1 MSNIEEGDITIMNL
15 ERIQLKGQLAE
26 AKSEYRNLD
35 VEASGLIILIRS
47 LLNPFEDDNTK
58 QETEKALVS
67 LTRLNEIIIE
77 LRRLKKK
84 IQDLEAYFE

>member
-1 MSNIEEGDITIMNL
+1 MNI

-26 AKSEYRNLD
+26 AKSKYRNLD
-35 VEASGLIILIRS
+35 IEAAGLILLIRS
-47 LLNPFEDDNTK
+47 LLNPYEDDTTK

-67 LTRLNEIIIE
+67 LTRLNEIVTE

-84 IQDLEAYFE
+84 ISDLEDYFG

>member
-1 MSNIEEGDITIMNL
+1 MNI

-26 AKSEYRNLD
+26 AKSKYRTLD
-35 VEASGLIILIRS
+35 IEASGLIILIRS
-47 LLNPFEDDNTK
+47 LLNPFEDDTTK

-67 LTRLNEIIIE
+67 LTWLNEIVTE

-84 IQDLEAYFE
+84 ISEFEDYFD

>member
-1 MSNIEEGDITIMNL
+1 MNI

-26 AKSEYRNLD
+26 AKSKYRNLD
-35 VEASGLIILIRS
+35 IEAAGLILLIRS
-47 LLNPFEDDNTK
+47 LLNPYEDDTTK

-67 LTRLNEIIIE
+67 LSRLNEIVTE

-84 IQDLEAYFE
+84 ISNLEDYFD

>member
-1 MSNIEEGDITIMNL
+1 MNI

-35 VEASGLIILIRS
+35 VEASGLIILVRS

-67 LTRLNEIIIE
+67 LTRLNEIVIE

-84 IQDLEAYFE
+84 IADLEAYFD

>member
-1 MSNIEEGDITIMNL
+1 MNI

-26 AKSEYRNLD
+26 AKSKYRALD
-35 VEASGLIILIRS
+35 IEASGLIILIRS
-47 LLNPFEDDNTK
+47 LLNPFEDDTTK

-67 LTRLNEIIIE
+67 LTRLNEIVTE

-84 IQDLEAYFE
+84 ISELEEYFG

>member
-1 MSNIEEGDITIMNL
+1 MNI

-26 AKSEYRNLD
+26 AKSKYRNLD
-35 VEASGLIILIRS
+35 VEAAGLILLIRS
-47 LLNPFEDDNTK
+47 LLNPYEDDTTK

-67 LTRLNEIIIE
+67 LTRLNEIVKE

-84 IQDLEAYFE
+84 ISDLEEYFD